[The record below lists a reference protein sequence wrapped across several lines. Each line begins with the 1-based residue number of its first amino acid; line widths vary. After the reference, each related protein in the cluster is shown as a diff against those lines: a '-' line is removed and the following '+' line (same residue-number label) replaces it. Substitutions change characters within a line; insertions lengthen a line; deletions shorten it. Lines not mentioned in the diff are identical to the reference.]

1 MKRQSPGLRA
11 ALGLRAIPLI
21 LAAAS
26 IAGARADASKKP
38 QGDLPAPPSEVI
50 VEPGGAKT
58 SAGGRITVEK
68 PTVDAGD
75 VVRGQL
81 ATAVFEIKN
90 TGTGTL
96 KILSA
101 KPG

>member
-1 MKRQSPGLRA
+1 MRSRSLTPWA
-11 ALGLRAIPLI
+11 AALI
-21 LAAAS
+21 LALVPT
-26 IAGARADASKKP
+26 AGARAEAPKKSEATPAADVKAKDGP
-38 QGDLPAPPSEVI
+38 Q
-50 VEPGGAKT
+50 T

-68 PTVDAGD
+68 PTVDAGE

-90 TGTGTL
+90 TGSGAL
-96 KILSA
+96 RILSA